1 MAKSN
6 GNTGGNNKGPS
17 KSSNKQ
23 RPTKEGFSRGI
34 GKSESI
40 DIGDKVDA
48 NITTT
53 STGPKGPA
61 NKKK

>member
-1 MAKSN
+1 MTKNN
-6 GNTGGNNKGPS
+6 GNKNKGTSKSRNERRPS
-17 KSSNKQ
+17 K
-23 RPTKEGFSRGI
+23 GDFSRNI
-34 GKSESI
+34 GDNKSI

-53 STGPKGPA
+53 STGPKSPA